1 MSSTYPGLPPEL
13 FLRSDGAGP
22 FAINDASELVPEDR
36 SFGHMVDL
44 MRQDARLTKAH
55 WGESLIRRFYPSVFI
70 AWTHRLAHWL
80 HINGLRPLAIVVM
93 WACHAITGTE
103 IRPGASLG
111 PGFLVIHPS
120 GVVVNGGTIAGRG
133 LQLYGANLLGANEVD
148 GQHGTPRL
156 GDDVV
161 LGHGAMAIGP
171 ILIGDGAMVGALSL
185 VLRDVPPGAKVKGIP
200 AS

>member
-36 SFGHMVDL
+36 SARHMLEL
-44 MRQDARLTKAH
+44 MRGDAARVKAH
-55 WGESLIRRFYPSVFI
+55 WGEALIRRFYPSVFV
-70 AWTHRLAHWL
+70 AWAHRVAHWL

-93 WACHAITGTE
+93 WACHAITGVE

-111 PGFLVIHPS
+111 PGLIVVHPS
-120 GVVVNGGTIAGRG
+120 GVVINGGTIAGAG
-133 LQLYGANLLGANEVD
+133 LQLYGANLLGSNEAN

-156 GDDVV
+156 GDDVI

-171 ILIGDGAMVGALSL
+171 ILIGDGAIVGALSL
-185 VLRDVPPGAKVKGIP
+185 VLHDVPAGGRVKGIP
-200 AS
+200 AK